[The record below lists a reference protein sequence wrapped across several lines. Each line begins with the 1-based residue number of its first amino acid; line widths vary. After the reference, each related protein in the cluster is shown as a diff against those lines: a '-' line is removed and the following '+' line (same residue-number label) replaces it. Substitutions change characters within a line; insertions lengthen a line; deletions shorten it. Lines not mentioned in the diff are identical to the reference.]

1 MQSKK
6 AEKFDISKVD
16 MSIATPLAQ
25 FDGKGN
31 YKSLEKYIK
40 ANPQKFEDNFKNI
53 MDSILAYT
61 NKTTDTTDKYEDL
74 NDLKNGYANIITDYI
89 VANQKFM
96 DRYQSYLTKPNMDI
110 L

>member
-16 MSIATPLAQ
+16 MSIANPLTQ

-40 ANPQKFEDNFKNI
+40 ANPQKFEDNIKNI
-53 MDSILAYT
+53 IDSIFAYT
-61 NKTTDTTDKYEDL
+61 NKTTDTTDKYEDV
-74 NDLKNGYANIITDYI
+74 NDLKNGYANVITDYI
-89 VANQKFM
+89 VANQQFF
-96 DRYQSYLTKPNMDI
+96 DRYESYLTKTNMNI